1 MRKEF
6 ECLKDM
12 YLDEIKEITKHG
24 TLTPQDGE
32 AAYKAL
38 SAIEKIYKVHE
49 WDEEETAE
57 KMARENGYSER
68 YGRTGNGYHISRMI
82 NKLEDMRDQAPDHYS
97 RKTINRA
104 ITDLEDS
111 GK

>member
-12 YLDEIKEITKHG
+12 YLDEIKEISKHG

-32 AAYKAL
+32 AAFKAL
-38 SAIEKIYKVHE
+38 CAIEKIYKIHE

-68 YGRTGNGYHISRMI
+68 RGRGSNGRYISRMI
-82 NKLEDMRDQAPDHYS
+82 DRLEDMREEAPDYHS
-97 RKTINRA
+97 RRTISRA
-104 ITDLEDS
+104 INNLEDNNN
-111 GK
+111 